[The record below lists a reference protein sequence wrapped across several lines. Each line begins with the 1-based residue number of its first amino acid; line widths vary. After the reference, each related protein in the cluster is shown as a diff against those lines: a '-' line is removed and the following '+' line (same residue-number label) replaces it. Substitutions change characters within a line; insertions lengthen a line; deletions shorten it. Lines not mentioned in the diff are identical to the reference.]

1 MSHEPNPA
9 LEAALGGIKT
19 RVIERHEAINQAHVQ
34 NEESADQ
41 QIVADF
47 RNAASACPPEHPG
60 PKAKENFESIA
71 TQYER
76 CPTRDDRDRL
86 LYEVAPV
93 VLKHHVVIAN
103 LVAAV
108 ACISLTFITPETTMI
123 GTMGESI
130 SGNSIDSDPS
140 DGMHKVIY
148 DTDDNGIPDHE
159 AWADDDTNEQIGES
173 KEVGALDSIM
183 DIISS
188 IFS

>member
-86 LYEVAPV
+86 LYEVAP
-93 VLKHHVVIAN
+93 
-103 LVAAV
+103 
-108 ACISLTFITPETTMI
+108 SGSQTPWA
-123 GTMGESI
+123 MGESI